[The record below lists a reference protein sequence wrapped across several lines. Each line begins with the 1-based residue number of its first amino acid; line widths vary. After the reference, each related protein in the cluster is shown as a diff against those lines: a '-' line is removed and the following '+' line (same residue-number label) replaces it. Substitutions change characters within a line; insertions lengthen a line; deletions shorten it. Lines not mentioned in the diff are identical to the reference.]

1 MGLTPNNETQLSFFN
16 TSNPR
21 HQSLMSVV
29 DKLNK
34 SYGKNKIKFGNQS
47 LGRQWKMKQEKL
59 SKSYTTRI
67 DEIITVKV

>member
-1 MGLTPNNETQLSFFN
+1 
-16 TSNPR
+16 
-21 HQSLMSVV
+21 MSVV

-34 SYGKNKIKFGNQS
+34 YYGKNKIKFANQS

-67 DEIITVKV
+67 DEIIIISI

>member
-1 MGLTPNNETQLSFFN
+1 
-16 TSNPR
+16 
-21 HQSLMSVV
+21 MSVV

-34 SYGKNKIKFGNQS
+34 AYGKNKIKFANQS

-67 DEIITVKV
+67 DEIIMIKI